1 MDPERIFTEIVFA
14 VFRYCTNNLKYNTV
28 KDCKNNSLFRSKD
41 SSGATLNLIQ
51 IESQQFNHSINYNFG
66 IKLAFIIF

>member
-1 MDPERIFTEIVFA
+1 MDPERIFTEIAFA

-51 IESQQFNHSINYNFG
+51 IESQ
-66 IKLAFIIF
+66 